1 MRGGTKIVNNLLM
14 ALLIT
19 AAVLVVPLLAQAAPD
34 SQDAQFAA
42 APAFPQTETVA
53 AADAGIEIR
62 AIQIIG
68 LSKLTEEQVLP
79 GLTIKAGDIL
89 VGNATAKLSDAAE
102 SLFNSGWFR
111 TKPVLSLDTYGDT
124 VGSAAVLKVEVQE
137 NPLYAGTRVTGNT
150 LVSTERLI
158 QEIEGHPGANGTM
171 EGAKLVKGQV
181 INVKKLVNG
190 LDGMLKLY
198 QEMGYVAAG
207 VQDYKYSLSG
217 PDEGIVDIKLSEGL
231 VEEVIISGLKKTQER
246 VVRSQITHVREG
258 SVLTSN
264 ALQRDMEQIYNT
276 GLFDTVEPSLQ
287 ASLKEGYAK
296 VVFDVTEATTGQA
309 GVGLGYSTV
318 NGIQGSLNYNERN
331 LFNSGK
337 TLGTS
342 LIFSR
347 NKPGFEIN
355 YGDPYFT
362 NRGFWNVGV
371 FSLHNRQQRYP
382 GSAYES
388 EIDVDTKG
396 ASFGYGMHLNDYDS
410 WLANFSVT
418 DYDYRI
424 VKGDPFIDYSPSQR
438 ARLSAEGQTNKLG
451 MSFTRDTRDN
461 VFDTHQ
467 GYMGKMIGEF
477 AGFGGDF
484 NFNKWTAEGREFFKV
499 GPGSLGFRQR
509 LGWATGDV
517 PIYEEYRLGGVNSIR
532 GVNEDLLTGTHS
544 MLSNMEYRVPIND
557 MFGAVAFMDYGAAGE
572 SFSGMDSALGAGVGA
587 RVRIRALGLGAV
599 RLDYGWKL
607 QGDDEEDHQFHFWL
621 GEMF

>member
-1 MRGGTKIVNNLLM
+1 MRGGMISVNNLWI

-19 AAVLVVPLLAQAAPD
+19 AALWGVPAFAAGEGAQL
-34 SQDAQFAA
+34 DAQFAA
-42 APAFPQTETVA
+42 PALSNIETVA

-62 AIQIIG
+62 AIQVIG
-68 LSKLTEEQVLP
+68 LTHLTEEQVLP

-111 TKPVLSLDTYGDT
+111 TKPVLSLDTYGDA
-124 VGSAAVLKVEVQE
+124 VGSAAVLKVEVNE
-137 NPLYAGTRVTGNT
+137 NPLYAGARITGNS
-150 LVSTERLI
+150 LISSERLV
-158 QEIEGHPGANGTM
+158 QEFEGRPGANGQM

-181 INVKKLVNG
+181 INVKKLVSG

-198 QEMGYVAAG
+198 QDMGYIAAG
-207 VQDYKYSLSG
+207 VQDYRYSLAP
-217 PDEGIVDIKLSEGL
+217 PDEGMVDVKLSEGI
-231 VEEVIISGLKKTQER
+231 VEEVILSGLNKTEER
-246 VVRSQITHVREG
+246 VVRSRITHVRQG
-258 SVLTSN
+258 SILTSN

-287 ASLKEGYAK
+287 SSLKEGYAK
-296 VVFDVTEATTGQA
+296 VVFDMTEAPTGQA
-309 GVGLGYSTV
+309 GVGLGYSTI
-318 NGIQGSLNYNERN
+318 NGIQGTLSYNEKN
-331 LFNSGK
+331 LFGSGK
-337 TLGTS
+337 TLGST
-342 LIFSR
+342 LIFSGS
-347 NKPGFEIN
+347 KPGFEIN

-362 NRGFWNVGV
+362 DRAFWNIGV

-388 EIDVDTKG
+388 EIDIDTKG

-410 WLANFSVT
+410 WLASFSVT

-424 VKGDPFIDYSPSQR
+424 VKGDPFINYSPRQR
-438 ARLSAEGQTNKLG
+438 ARLSASGQTNKLG
-451 MSFTRDTRDN
+451 LSFTRDTRDN
-461 VFDTHQ
+461 VFSTHQ
-467 GYMGKMIGEF
+467 GYMGKVTGEF

-484 NFNKWTAEGREFFKV
+484 NFNKWTVEGREFFKV

-509 LGWATGDV
+509 VGIGTGDV
-517 PIYEEYRLGGVNSIR
+517 PIYEEYRLGGANSIR
-532 GVNEDLLTGTHS
+532 GLQEDLVTGTHS
-544 MLSNMEYRVPIND
+544 LLSNVEYRVPIND

-572 SFSGMDSALGAGVGA
+572 SWSGMDSGMGAGIGA
-587 RVRIRALGLGAV
+587 RINIRQLGLGAV

-607 QGDDEEDHQFHFWL
+607 HGDDDQDARFHFWL